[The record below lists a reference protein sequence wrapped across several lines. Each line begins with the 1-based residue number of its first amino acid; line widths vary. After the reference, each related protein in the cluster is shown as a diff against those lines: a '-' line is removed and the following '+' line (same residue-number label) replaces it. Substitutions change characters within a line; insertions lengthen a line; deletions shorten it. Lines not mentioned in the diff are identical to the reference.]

1 MTMVPLDDLAFISR
15 ASFGTMPHDG
25 WLYGAILPSTFKDDD
40 ELDKSKSL
48 RMAFVYPDFSTAI
61 VGRFSPTGKKRMPW
75 ALNGGSGVPARLI
88 TLSCLFQVQSRHSAM
103 SFPLPPLCLF
113 IPLSDQGFLH
123 PLPRGNP
130 GAPLQADVEQ
140 RGGILLLLP
149 GGGDTAGG
157 VPQNGEDQD
166 GPIRQ
171 EVSKI
176 SVCLKKYF

>member
-88 TLSCLFQVQSRHSAM
+88 TLSCFFPVQSRHSAM
-103 SFPLPPLCLF
+103 SFPLPPSLP
-113 IPLSDQGFLH
+113 IHLSLGPGF
-123 PLPRGNP
+123 PPSVAAGESWSSASSGC
-130 GAPLQADVEQ
+130 GAE
-140 RGGILLLLP
+140 RR
-149 GGGDTAGG
+149 DT
-157 VPQNGEDQD
+157 P
-166 GPIRQ
+166 PTPWRR
-171 EVSKI
+171 
-176 SVCLKKYF
+176 